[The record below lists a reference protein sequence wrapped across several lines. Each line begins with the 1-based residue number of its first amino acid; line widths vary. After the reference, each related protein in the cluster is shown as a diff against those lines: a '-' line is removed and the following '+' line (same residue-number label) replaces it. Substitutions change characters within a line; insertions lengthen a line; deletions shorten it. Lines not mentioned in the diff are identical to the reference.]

1 MEISNNFILIILIL
15 FFLYFSWQI
24 NYLKNEHFSASISD
38 EINKIYQADIQ
49 AIRNLSSIAASL
61 QAGVFTVPS
70 NLTISENLTTK
81 SLTTI
86 GGNLNVNNDYTI
98 TSNTDLRV
106 TSALGKTLYL
116 NNDKTSGDVHFN
128 AGSPNSNIII
138 DNGKLVTP
146 SLEISGAGGIVGKG
160 TSGSDRLVRIWDNLS
175 VNNNLNV
182 NTINTGSLNIANSGG
197 NITGINGNAII
208 IPGIIAAPNGIQT
221 SSITIGEFTIRQ
233 ENDSEDKCEKA
244 GAPLLTIRHNNGHGM
259 ILGSSGLISINTAWK
274 KNQTVSC

>member
-38 EINKIYQADIQ
+38 NINKIYQADIQ
-49 AIRNLSSIAASL
+49 SIRNLSSIATSL
-61 QAGVFTVPS
+61 QTGGVTVPG
-70 NLTISENLTTK
+70 NLTISDNLTTK
-81 SLTTI
+81 SLTTSD
-86 GGNLNVNNDYTI
+86 GNLNVNNDYTI
-98 TSNTDLRV
+98 TSNTDLRI

-182 NTINTGSLNIANSGG
+182 NTVNTGSLNIANSGG
-197 NITGINGNAII
+197 NITGINGNAIN
-208 IPGIIAAPNGIQT
+208 IPGIIVAPNGIQT
-221 SSITIGEFTIRQ
+221 SSINIGDYTIKQ
-233 ENDSEDKCEKA
+233 ENDTGDKCGKA
-244 GAPLLTIRHNNGHGM
+244 GTPLLTIRHKNGYGM
-259 ILGSSGLISINTAWK
+259 ILGSNGLISVNTAWK
-274 KNQTVSC
+274 VQEVRC